1 MESRKEFIN
10 RMLWMVREIES
21 SKFNSL
27 ESLPMLE
34 LELKMR
40 DVKLIKNI
48 KSVISNFIH
57 LESLDNSKSKYFKK
71 NMKDMSLKV
80 EIKLND
86 MIKKLE

>member
-1 MESRKEFIN
+1 VESRKEFIN
-10 RMLWMVREIES
+10 RMMWMIREIES

-48 KSVISNFIH
+48 KSIISNFLY
-57 LESLDNSKSKYFKK
+57 LESLDNKKTKYFKK

-80 EIKLND
+80 EIKINEI
-86 MIKKLE
+86 IKELE

>member
-10 RMLWMVREIES
+10 RMMWMIREIES

-48 KSVISNFIH
+48 KSIISNFLY
-57 LESLDNSKSKYFKK
+57 LESLDNKKTKYFKK

-80 EIKLND
+80 EIKINEI
-86 MIKKLE
+86 IKELE

>member
-10 RMLWMVREIES
+10 RMMWMVREIES
-21 SKFNSL
+21 SKFNTL

-48 KSVISNFIH
+48 KSIISNFI
-57 LESLDNSKSKYFKK
+57 SLDNRKSKYFKK
-71 NMKDMSLKV
+71 TMKDTSIKL
-80 EIKLND
+80 EIKIND
-86 MIKKLE
+86 IIRKLE